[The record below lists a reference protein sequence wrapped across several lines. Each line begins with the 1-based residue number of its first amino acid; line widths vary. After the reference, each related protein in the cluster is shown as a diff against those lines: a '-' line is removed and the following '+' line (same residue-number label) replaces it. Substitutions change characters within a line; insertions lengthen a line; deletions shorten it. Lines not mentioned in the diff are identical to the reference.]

1 MTRIDR
7 RRALSI
13 LLDAA
18 RSGDDARWNVQW
30 HMPNLINLE
39 EDFALLGDYAG
50 KEAGRLN
57 APGRGKNTRPL
68 DTRFGCSNA
77 LAHGRTHEQ
86 TCRQRRERRGY
97 ARDVSPSGGEP
108 APPDFPVA
116 RIGEDGKPNYD
127 QEFFL
132 ALARRGKEVWNRWRA
147 GNRNVEGQPY
157 ISVTFEGV
165 DFREP
170 ANAVSRSSEPFSSAA
185 DCQEAN
191 PDIQRDYNY

>member
-1 MTRIDR
+1 MDEPTNKPAD
-7 RRALSI
+7 S
-13 LLDAA
+13 AA
-18 RSGDDARWNVQW
+18 SG
-30 HMPNLINLE
+30 
-39 EDFALLGDYAG
+39 
-50 KEAGRLN
+50 EAT
-57 APGRGKNTRPL
+57 PETSP
-68 DTRFGCSNA
+68 
-77 LAHGRTHEQ
+77 
-86 TCRQRRERRGY
+86 
-97 ARDVSPSGGEP
+97 PSGGEP

-147 GNRNVEGQPY
+147 ENRNVEGQPY

-185 DCQEAN
+185 NCQEAN